1 MFFGKT
7 GLQYEISFDIAPK
20 MNLLDDTF
28 PTGYHTPKTKIVC
41 KSYDP
46 RKLMY

>member
-1 MFFGKT
+1 MFFGKK
-7 GLQYEISFDIAPK
+7 GLKYGFSFHIVPK
-20 MNLLDDTF
+20 INILYDTF
-28 PTGYHTPKTKIVC
+28 PKGYHTPKMEIVC

>member
-1 MFFGKT
+1 MLFWENKEKY
-7 GLQYEISFDIAPK
+7 LRNLDIFPK
-20 MNLLDDTF
+20 MNLLDDAF
-28 PTGYHTPKTKIVC
+28 PMGYHTPKTDIVC